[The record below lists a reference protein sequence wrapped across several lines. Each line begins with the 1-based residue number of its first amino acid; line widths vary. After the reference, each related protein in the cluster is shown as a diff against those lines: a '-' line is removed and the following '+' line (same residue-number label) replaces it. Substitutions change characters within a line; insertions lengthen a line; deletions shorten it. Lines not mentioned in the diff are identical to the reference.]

1 MPLPLPCR
9 HCFDEF
15 VVHQRQL
22 SRYISIRDMLQ
33 MWFWQAPL
41 HEIKRGNVADLITYG
56 FWYKSRCVGAWGVAC
71 GCSSRAHTHTHA
83 RTHAH

>member
-1 MPLPLPCR
+1 
-9 HCFDEF
+9 

-22 SRYISIRDMLQ
+22 SRYISIHDMLQ

-56 FWYKSRCVGAWGVAC
+56 FWYKSRCGAQRGVAQ
-71 GCSSRAHTHTHA
+71 GALLLFRNVHPHT
-83 RTHAH
+83 